1 MADEETW
8 SKRVAEWRESGLT
21 AGEFCAG
28 REFTVTGLYWWS
40 SNLRRVSRRNRARPV
55 RLARV
60 VRRPSEETP
69 AEQEPASEDEPPLVM
84 IEIADVRVFV
94 TAGVERATLCTVL
107 GALEERAS
115 GAAR

>member
-40 SNLRRVSRRNRARPV
+40 SNLRRVSRRNRARPI

-60 VRRPSEETP
+60 VRRPSEQSPTE
-69 AEQEPASEDEPPLVM
+69 EESEGEPPLVM

-94 TAGVERATLCTVL
+94 TPGVELATLSTVL
-107 GALEERAS
+107 EALEERAS
-115 GAAR
+115 GAPR